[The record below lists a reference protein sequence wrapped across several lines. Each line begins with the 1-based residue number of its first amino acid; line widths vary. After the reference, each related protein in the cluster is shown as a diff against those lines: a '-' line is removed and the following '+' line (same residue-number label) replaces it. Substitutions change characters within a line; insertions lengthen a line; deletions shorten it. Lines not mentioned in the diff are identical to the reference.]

1 MNEIINFGLFTLVV
15 AVIVGIAI
23 SGVYL
28 KRKFNIKDSEI
39 EFGQKIIKLLS
50 YLASKTGFSFSGDI
64 EIVAKYVLDAIDF
77 VQEFD
82 RPTSIDEKRS
92 LISEKT
98 LQICTENN
106 ITVDTELVN
115 AINEIVDYFIN
126 E

>member
-1 MNEIINFGLFTLVV
+1 MSILINYGYMILIAAIIFG
-15 AVIVGIAI
+15 VGIGGI
-23 SGVYL
+23 YL
-28 KRKFNIKDSEI
+28 KKKFNVKDDDI
-39 EFGQKIIKLLS
+39 AFGQKIIKLLA

-64 EIVAKYVLDAIDF
+64 ELVAKYVLEAIDF

-106 ITVDTELVN
+106 ITVDTELIN
-115 AINEIVDYFIN
+115 AINEIVDYFVN